1 MRKPA
6 WAASIFVGL
15 FILVLPVMGGENAP
29 QPPEVHVE
37 GRPEKPA
44 GEWVLWYTQPAAK
57 WEEALPVGNG
67 RIGAMV
73 FGGVAKER
81 LQLNDD
87 TLWDGYPRERIN
99 PKGREALPEIRRLL
113 FEDRNAEAETL
124 AGQTLMG
131 VPERILSY
139 QTLGDL
145 WIEVPG
151 LEEVTEYRRW
161 LDLDSGV
168 AGVEYVAE
176 GTQFTREVFASHPHQ
191 VIVARFKANQ
201 PGAIR
206 ARLRFTREQDAQC
219 LSESDNRLILRG
231 QIHRPHHE
239 TGENAGMKFEA
250 HCLALARGGERINA
264 DGVLHIQ
271 GADELLLL
279 IVTATSY
286 KHPDPEAVCRAQ
298 VEAIRGT
305 SFSAL
310 REVHVADHRALFR
323 RVDLDLG
330 HTEHEFL
337 PTDQRL
343 RAVARGGHDPHL
355 TATYFQYGRYLLMG
369 CSRPGC
375 MPANL
380 QGLWN
385 PHLNAPWNSDYH
397 TNINLQ
403 MNYWP
408 AEVANLSE
416 CHLPLFDYME
426 SLIPPGTK
434 TAWELYGCRGWTV
447 HHLSDVWGFTVPA
460 DGVWGIWPVGGAWL
474 CQHLYEHYLFTGD
487 VDFLR
492 ERAYSIMKGAAVFL
506 LDFLEFSPQ
515 GWLVTNPSHSPENA
529 FIQED
534 GTRSMFTYG
543 ATMDI
548 EIIQDLFNNVIEA
561 SEVLGID
568 ADFRQHLRK
577 ALCYLAPLQISPE
590 TGRLQEWIKDYG
602 EAEPGHRHMSHLFGL
617 HPGHSITL
625 RGTPLYAAAARKSL
639 DYRLAHG
646 GGHTG
651 WSRAWMIHFR
661 ARLEEGEKAFENIQA
676 LLARSTLPN
685 LLDNH
690 PPFQIDGNFGG
701 TAGIAEMLLQSH
713 AGEVSLLPALPSAWP
728 EGFVRGL
735 RARGGY
741 TVDIRWSGGKARE
754 ATLRAGEEGI
764 CTLRVPGGQ
773 TVRRI
778 LVRGHEVPWEKTKE
792 ESLVKF
798 PVEAGQTYT
807 VIAQE

>member
-1 MRKPA
+1 MRKPGWIVSA
-6 WAASIFVGL
+6 LAVC
-15 FILVLPVMGGENAP
+15 FIHVSLTMGGENAP
-29 QPPEVHVE
+29 PPPEVKIQ
-37 GRPEKPA
+37 GSQEKPA
-44 GEWVLWYTQPAAK
+44 GEWILWYRQPAVQ

-67 RIGAMV
+67 RMGAMV

-99 PKGREALPEIRRLL
+99 PKGKEALPEIRRLL
-113 FEDRNAEAETL
+113 FEGKNQEAEKL

-151 LEEVTEYRRW
+151 IEQAAEYRRW
-161 LDLDSGV
+161 LDLDQGV
-168 AGVEYVAE
+168 AGVEFIAG
-176 GTQFTREVFASHPHQ
+176 GTQYTREVFASNPHQ
-191 VIVARFKANQ
+191 AIVVRYKSNQ

-206 ARLRFTREQDAQC
+206 ARLTFTREQDAQC
-219 LSESDNRLILRG
+219 LSEGDNRLILRG
-231 QIHRPHHE
+231 QINRPHHE
-239 TGENAGMKFEA
+239 TGENVGMKFEA
-250 HCLALARGGERINA
+250 HCLALARGGEKSNEN
-264 DGVLHIQ
+264 GVLNIQ

-279 IVTATSY
+279 ITSATNY
-286 KHPDPEAVCRAQ
+286 KQPDPGAACREQLEAV
-298 VEAIRGT
+298 RGT
-305 SFSAL
+305 PFSAL
-310 REVHVADHRALFR
+310 RELHVADHRALFR

-330 HTEHEFL
+330 HTDLESL
-337 PTDQRL
+337 PTDERL
-343 RAVARGGHDPHL
+343 QAVAKGQHDPQL
-355 TATYFQYGRYLLMG
+355 IATYFQFGRYLLMG
-369 CSRPGC
+369 SSRPGC

-385 PHLNAPWNSDYH
+385 PHIDAPWNSDYH

-426 SLIPPGTK
+426 TLVPSGTK

-447 HHLSDVWGFTVPA
+447 HHLSDVWGFTAPA

-487 VDFLR
+487 TDFLR

-506 LDFLEFSPQ
+506 LDFLEFSPE

-534 GTRSMFTYG
+534 GARSMFTYG
-543 ATMDI
+543 STMDI
-548 EIIQDLFNNVIEA
+548 EIIQDLFDNVIEA
-561 SEVLGID
+561 SEILGID
-568 ADFRQHLRK
+568 EDFRWHLRK
-577 ALCYLAPLQISPE
+577 ALCYLAPLQISPK

-625 RGTPLYAAAARKSL
+625 RGTPIYAGAARKSL
-639 DYRLAHG
+639 EFRLSHG

-651 WSRAWMIHFR
+651 WSRAWMISFW
-661 ARLEEGEKAFENIQA
+661 ARLEEGDKAFENIQA
-676 LLARSTLPN
+676 LLAHSTLPS
-685 LLDNH
+685 LFDNH

-713 AGEVSLLPALPSAWP
+713 AGEISLLPALPSAWP
-728 EGFVRGL
+728 EGFVTGL

-741 TVDIRWSGGKARE
+741 TVDVSWSGGKINNL
-754 ATLRAGEEGI
+754 TLRADQDGI
-764 CTLRVPGGQ
+764 CTLRVPQGQ
-773 TVRRI
+773 AVHQVREPAR
-778 LVRGHEVPWEKTKE
+778 EVAVEKTKE
-792 ESLVKF
+792 ACVVKF
-798 PVEAGQTYT
+798 PVKAGEAYSVVFQ
-807 VIAQE
+807 